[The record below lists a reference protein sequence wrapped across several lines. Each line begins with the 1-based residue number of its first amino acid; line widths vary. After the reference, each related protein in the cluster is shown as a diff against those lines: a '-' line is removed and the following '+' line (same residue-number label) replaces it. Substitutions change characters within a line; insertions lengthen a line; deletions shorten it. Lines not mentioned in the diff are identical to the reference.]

1 MATQAAT
8 ARLEL
13 DARGFDKQANASFRE
28 FSKQLTSVKD
38 ATDLAMRGAEALQ
51 KTLVKSLAGTAAI
64 GAASVLSDAIR
75 DVGAKLH
82 DAAEGARQAAEKIN
96 QLGSL
101 QGLQQG
107 TEAATA
113 LQQSLQKTNE
123 TLTAIETSPLQN
135 FVASVSGAKDAM
147 QQLSEATQR
156 EIDLT
161 LQLAAAAE
169 KRRAVERGGMTDG
182 QRQRADLQ
190 AGLERDASRTLAQI
204 KDPNLRAKAQADLT
218 AANAAKL
225 ADFDRKQGEADQ
237 KKANDAGLKSESEQ
251 RNAADARRKRDMDDF
266 QRALD
271 RQNER
276 TAGESARMLQ
286 EAMEKLELNA
296 KLVEL
301 NAEKLDLKGQEAAAQ
316 KEKQDIQAAAEGQ
329 SLSASRQG
337 QQFLKSAQRRRAE
350 ANRRDNFKFNQEM
363 AANRAAEMTSQSAA
377 MANELMALRQLAARE
392 GSTATDRT
400 GRTIGDRIREIER
413 SGMVDPS
420 FGAKRFSPGDAQKRM
435 ADEQAARDDKSMR
448 DQFTTDMSGVEDKLK
463 DIREQLSKTLDEIA
477 NYSHAGAN

>member
-1 MATQAAT
+1 MSTQAAT

-64 GAASVLSDAIR
+64 GAATVLSDAIR
-75 DVGAKLH
+75 DVGARLN
-82 DAAEGARQAAEKIN
+82 DAAEGARQAGEKIN
-96 QLGSL
+96 QLGRL

-113 LQQSLQKTNE
+113 LQQSLQKTSE
-123 TLTAIETSPLQN
+123 TLAAIESSPLQN
-135 FVASVSGAKDAM
+135 FVASVSGAKDTM

-169 KRRAVERGGMTDG
+169 KRRAAERGGMTDG
-182 QRQRADLQ
+182 ERQRADLQ
-190 AGLERDASRTLAQI
+190 SSLDREASRTLAQI

-225 ADFDRKQGEADQ
+225 ADFDKKQAEAES
-237 KKANDAGLKSESEQ
+237 KKTDEATLRAEKDATDS
-251 RNAADARRKRDMDDF
+251 ADAKRKRDMDEF
-266 QRALD
+266 QSELD
-271 RQNER
+271 RKSEKTTR
-276 TAGESARMLQ
+276 DSARWLEDALSKLQ
-286 EAMEKLELNA
+286 LNA

-316 KEKQDIQAAAEGQ
+316 KEKQDIQSAAEGQ

-337 QQFLKSAQRRRAE
+337 QQFLKTAQRRRAE

-363 AANRAAEMTSQSAA
+363 ASNRAAAMTSQSAA
-377 MANELMALRQLAARE
+377 MANELMALRQLAAQE
-392 GSTATDRT
+392 GSNATDRT

-420 FGAKRFSPGDAQKRM
+420 FGAKRFSISDAQKRM
-435 ADEQAARDDKSMR
+435 ADEQAARDDRSMR
-448 DQFTTDMSGVEDKLK
+448 EQFTTDMSGVEDKLK
-463 DIREQLSKTLDEIA
+463 DIREQLAKTLDEIA